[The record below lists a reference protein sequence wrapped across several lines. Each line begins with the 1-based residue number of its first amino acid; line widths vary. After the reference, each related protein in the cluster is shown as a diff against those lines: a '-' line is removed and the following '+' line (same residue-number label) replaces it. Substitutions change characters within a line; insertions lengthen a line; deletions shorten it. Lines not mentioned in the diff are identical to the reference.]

1 MHEETQPQAPKATSC
16 VWAIFKR
23 LLGVGVMLIATT
35 GFLANVAGLV
45 GIWVVRH
52 PAQHAL
58 TAFSTFVNE
67 KLAMVDQALSR
78 VNARA
83 DDGRTGLAQV
93 NNAASKLS
101 DRLEENRPLLTALSG
116 AVRDDLAPRIA
127 EMRAHAAALRD
138 GVVSVNAALETLN
151 TLGFI
156 RVPTLSDKVSVVSER
171 VDAIQSDV
179 QELRLA
185 IDDGT
190 AGASANLVSAVVER
204 TMKIDNLLM
213 QIKSTTVQ
221 YQAAVTQKKQQV
233 TDLSRKLVR
242 AINLTVLLLTAL
254 LLVVAA
260 GQVLLIYVCWQYV
273 RQGRFPLLQVLVDA
287 RDKDRIGNFISP

>member
-1 MHEETQPQAPKATSC
+1 MHARRHRASLGRSTNAFQMTN
-16 VWAIFKR
+16 R
-23 LLGVGVMLIATT
+23 LAADMA
-35 GFLANVAGLV
+35 FL
-45 GIWVVRH
+45 R
-52 PAQHAL
+52 
-58 TAFSTFVNE
+58 
-67 KLAMVDQALSR
+67 
-78 VNARA
+78 
-83 DDGRTGLAQV
+83 
-93 NNAASKLS
+93 
-101 DRLEENRPLLTALSG
+101 
-116 AVRDDLAPRIA
+116 
-127 EMRAHAAALRD
+127 RAHAAALRD